1 MAIIQSIFLLK
12 CYGSLVRVNTQKKS
26 SFLNQAHVYIS
37 IINQSEDAQLSVSPR
52 LNSAQNNS
60 LLHVPNRDEIQFPY
74 HALRQEGKQQQKK
87 RSSKRSE
94 IAIDISQ
101 NLKPK
106 PQPEIPILTF
116 ECATHLFRLP
126 KAKAVGEG
134 KQQPSAYVQVQRIQ
148 RLFVLVINIQ
158 TSTRRKKGGI
168 EKYCREAT
176 SKHTPTGSTNS
187 SRERGG
193 KCAAKEKG

>member
-1 MAIIQSIFLLK
+1 M
-12 CYGSLVRVNTQKKS
+12 
-26 SFLNQAHVYIS
+26 LNYPFPPDWIRPKTIPFTYPIVMKF
-37 IINQSEDAQLSVSPR
+37 
-52 LNSAQNNS
+52 NSHIMLFDRRASNN
-60 LLHVPNRDEIQFPY
+60 N
-74 HALRQEGKQQQKK
+74 KK

-116 ECATHLFRLP
+116 ECATHLFLFRLP

-158 TSTRRKKGGI
+158 TSTRRKKGGKRSTV
-168 EKYCREAT
+168 EKQHQNILPLGPPILAG
-176 SKHTPTGSTNS
+176 KGG
-187 SRERGG
+187 RGG

>member
-1 MAIIQSIFLLK
+1 MLWQFGKRGYS
-12 CYGSLVRVNTQKKS
+12 KKS

-60 LLHVPNRDEIQFPY
+60 LHVPNRDEIQFPY

-116 ECATHLFRLP
+116 ECATHLFLFRLP
-126 KAKAVGEG
+126 KAKAEGEG

-158 TSTRRKKGGI
+158 TSTRRKKGGKRSTV
-168 EKYCREAT
+168 EKQHQNILPLGPPILAG
-176 SKHTPTGSTNS
+176 KGG
-187 SRERGG
+187 RGG